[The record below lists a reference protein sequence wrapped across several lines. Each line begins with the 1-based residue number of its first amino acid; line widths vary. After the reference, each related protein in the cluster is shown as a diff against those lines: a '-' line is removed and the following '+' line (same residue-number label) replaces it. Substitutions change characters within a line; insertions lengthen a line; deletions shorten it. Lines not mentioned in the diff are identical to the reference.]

1 MKTLITELRRI
12 FKKNRL
18 GITSVLVMDI
28 AEMAC
33 LSLNPYVIGSCIDGL
48 FECSYFWF
56 YILIL
61 LQLLLIVVR
70 TINNVLDNRVYE
82 QIIED
87 ESNSYYERSIV
98 ANKNKSEISSRLD
111 LVDQIPGFFDN
122 DLVQILDMVTS
133 IFFSLFF
140 SLHLYRNF
148 IACRC

>member
-12 FKKNRL
+12 FKKNHL
-18 GITSVLVMDI
+18 GITSVLLMDI

-33 LSLNPYVIGSCIDGL
+33 LSLNPYVIGLCIDGL
-48 FECSYFWF
+48 FERSYFWF

-70 TINNVLDNRVYE
+70 TINKILDNRVYE
-82 QIIED
+82 LIIEN

-98 ANKNKSEISSRLD
+98 ANKNESEISSRLD

-122 DLVQILDMVTS
+122 DLV
-133 IFFSLFF
+133 
-140 SLHLYRNF
+140 
-148 IACRC
+148 